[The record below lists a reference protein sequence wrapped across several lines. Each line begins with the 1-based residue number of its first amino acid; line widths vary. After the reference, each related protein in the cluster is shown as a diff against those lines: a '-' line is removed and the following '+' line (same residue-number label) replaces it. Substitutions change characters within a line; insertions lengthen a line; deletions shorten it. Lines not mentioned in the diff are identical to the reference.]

1 MTDTTDDYGYLLV
14 HFIEDPDGYAEKIY
28 MDISDGDNPHRWVPL
43 NDGKPVLASHLGTTG
58 VRDPHIIR
66 NPDTGTWYIIAT
78 DLRVFGGD
86 GGGWYEWSHH
96 ASTNLIIWESDDLL
110 HWSEP
115 RMLDVSRK
123 PGGSHLELGMAWACE
138 CLWVPDYYPQGHH
151 GGRGA
156 FVMYWSSTV
165 FDDEDR
171 THDDKN
177 VYCTVLWGATTDFTQ
192 DTFEYGGVFID
203 NHGDAIDTTM
213 IQRPLPDGSVRT
225 YRITKDNAHGTG
237 IWMDRTDAKR
247 WWEPGTVWTKV
258 QDRIGAGYV
267 PDQPRRRGRSCGVR
281 QPPQQRWTGRR
292 MVLVRGRDS
301 VDRIPS
307 DGQPR
312 SRSGLGS
319 VAGGR
324 LLPHRAYETWWR
336 RLADTR
342 RIRPSRPACAC
353 ILTNDVDDRAPA
365 CARGKTKGASRN
377 NREAPFACSLT
388 ATAIA
393 VSDCYCC
400 DVSPLAPLL
409 PELSPLVP
417 PPLPPLVSLP
427 SPLAG
432 IPPLLPPS
440 PPP

>member
-123 PGGSHLELGMAWACE
+123 PDGSHLELGMAWACE

-165 FDDEDR
+165 FNDADKA
-171 THDDKN
+171 HDDKN

-267 PDQPRRRGRSCGVR
+267 PDSNPGGVEG
-281 QPPQQRWTGRR
+281 PAVFANHHNNGGPDDEW
-292 MVLVRGRDS
+292 VLVRGRDS

-312 SRSGLGS
+312 SRSGLGA

-324 LLPHRAYETWWR
+324 LLPHRAYEARWR
-336 RLADTR
+336 RLADAR

-353 ILTNDVDDRAPA
+353 ILTNDADDRAPA

-377 NREAPFACSLT
+377 NREAPLRVRWPRRQSQS

-393 VSDCYCC
+393 AMYRHWRRYYRNYRHWFLRHCHRWRRYRRR
-400 DVSPLAPLL
+400 
-409 PELSPLVP
+409 
-417 PPLPPLVSLP
+417 
-427 SPLAG
+427 
-432 IPPLLPPS
+432 
-440 PPP
+440 

>member
-28 MDISDGDNPHRWVPL
+28 MDISDGDNPHRWMPL

-86 GGGWYEWSHH
+86 DGGWYEWSHR

-123 PGGSHLELGMAWACE
+123 PDGSHLELGMAWACE

-247 WWEPGTVWTKV
+247 WWEPGTTWTKV

-267 PDQPRRRGRSCGVR
+267 PDGNPGGVEG
-281 QPPQQRWTGRR
+281 PAVFANHHNNGGPDDEWY
-292 MVLVRGRDS
+292 LF
-301 VDRIPS
+301 VDVIPS
-307 DGQPR
+307 IGYRPMV
-312 SRSGLGS
+312 SRDLDQGWMPLQADDYFLTAHTKHGG
-319 VAGGR
+319 VAS
-324 LLPHRAYETWWR
+324 LTRAEYD
-336 RLADTR
+336 RLAQHVH
-342 RIRPSRPACAC
+342 A
-353 ILTNDVDDRAPA
+353 
-365 CARGKTKGASRN
+365 
-377 NREAPFACSLT
+377 F
-388 ATAIA
+388 
-393 VSDCYCC
+393 
-400 DVSPLAPLL
+400 
-409 PELSPLVP
+409 
-417 PPLPPLVSLP
+417 
-427 SPLAG
+427 
-432 IPPLLPPS
+432 
-440 PPP
+440 

>member
-123 PGGSHLELGMAWACE
+123 PDGSHLELGMAWACE

-165 FDDEDR
+165 FNDADKA
-171 THDDKN
+171 HDDKN

-213 IQRPLPDGSVRT
+213 IQRPLPDGGVRT
-225 YRITKDNAHGTG
+225 
-237 IWMDRTDAKR
+237 
-247 WWEPGTVWTKV
+247 
-258 QDRIGAGYV
+258 
-267 PDQPRRRGRSCGVR
+267 
-281 QPPQQRWTGRR
+281 
-292 MVLVRGRDS
+292 
-301 VDRIPS
+301 
-307 DGQPR
+307 
-312 SRSGLGS
+312 
-319 VAGGR
+319 
-324 LLPHRAYETWWR
+324 
-336 RLADTR
+336 
-342 RIRPSRPACAC
+342 
-353 ILTNDVDDRAPA
+353 
-365 CARGKTKGASRN
+365 
-377 NREAPFACSLT
+377 
-388 ATAIA
+388 
-393 VSDCYCC
+393 
-400 DVSPLAPLL
+400 
-409 PELSPLVP
+409 
-417 PPLPPLVSLP
+417 
-427 SPLAG
+427 
-432 IPPLLPPS
+432 
-440 PPP
+440 